1 MLLQEDNQMKT
12 HIRTS
17 LSVWQKLS
25 RWAFACVG
33 GLFSPLKLSY
43 KVVWLWHKDHS
54 NNFIGNKNKN
64 HNLISIFV
72 FNKKKALILEFSN
85 TFPTVSKFKVHF
97 LSFIL
102 HFSLLV
108 MGKPLKMGSSMK
120 VQTSVQKRCMYT
132 PLTWSS

>member
-17 LSVWQKLS
+17 LSVWQKLR

-33 GLFSPLKLSY
+33 GLFPPLKLSY

-72 FNKKKALILEFSN
+72 FNKKKKPRFWNLATLFQ
-85 TFPTVSKFKVHF
+85 HF